1 MKKQSNDNLQELVAY
16 INVCIKDACEAE
28 NRDNDVEFQYMII
41 KKELIFGIKSKYQKV
56 RRRVEYRL
64 LRNLKKNF
72 GYNFNIVYP
81 DSIRETGFKDS
92 AFKLHELRCGVP
104 VNHGI
109 AIWELFE
116 KEYYL
121 SANDGNRPKLEL
133 ECDHIKKLHENGYDY
148 PNGGWDSYCDAF
160 NKTYGMS
167 PMDSFVTEVYPQ
179 LVRTRAAFKHYEE
192 DLMDHG
198 CGYWSVCS
206 EHGHACMCSPTS
218 KVMQG
223 FDMDVWNSLARSNGY

>member
-1 MKKQSNDNLQELVAY
+1 MKKQTNECLQELVAY

-81 DSIRETGFKDS
+81 ESIKETGYSDSIFRILKS
-92 AFKLHELRCGVP
+92 NLGVP
-104 VNHGI
+104 VNH
-109 AIWELFE
+109 AICKWNLFGN
-116 KEYYL
+116 EYYL
-121 SANDGNRPKLEL
+121 SSNYGNRPKSEL
-133 ECDHIKKLHENGYDY
+133 GMDHINKLHKNGYDY

-179 LVRTRAAFKHYEE
+179 LVRTRAAFKHYEK

-206 EHGHACMCSPTS
+206 EHGYACMCSPTS

-223 FDMDVWNSLARSNGY
+223 FDMDVWNSLARSDGY